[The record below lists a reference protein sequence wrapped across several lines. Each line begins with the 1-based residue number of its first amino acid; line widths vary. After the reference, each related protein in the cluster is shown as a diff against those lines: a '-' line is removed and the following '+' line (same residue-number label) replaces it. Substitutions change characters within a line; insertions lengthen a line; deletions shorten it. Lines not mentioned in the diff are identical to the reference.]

1 MASGFDL
8 HTTDTLDRD
17 DCNIQFIEEVGD
29 FGAVKS
35 STDLGFASAGP
46 ECEYRSTM
54 QLRNDP
60 NKDRSTSHKFTVA
73 PCPVYVSNIRGF
85 GGVTETNER
94 RRKRRSVPT
103 YWGHLMK
110 KDAFSKLSAEALQDA
125 RAKLDKALVSGLPM
139 TQTGIVGLR
148 SCFWVDEE
156 SVVSAIGKVT
166 TTTATPSSSPVVSR
180 ERITKALRRPRS
192 SPSSPGKKKSKTR
205 GCVDVASRIASASPP
220 TNAPPTDVTK
230 ARRVFMEDIFVRSQF
245 LMTRRVDDPVTLA
258 KLENDPTVPSAQ
270 ERLRYTPQLAP
281 DYSDPMDELDSW
293 RAERDRKEIEVLGP
307 RQHWIGPKIESVAS
321 QLAASNLAPWTEAE
335 ESERISRTL
344 SPSPILSASDA
355 AAMAYGLYDKYAST
369 SAKYPASHPSPPMRL
384 ERLTNRRVPVERRS
398 VDLSKAFFGVAPLL
412 PYRQQGAE
420 LTQEQEHDEEQKDRG
435 YQDQLSLPLSKRD
448 ISGQSGMVSLVAA
461 EAWLL
466 SKLCAIASSAL

>member
-307 RQHWIGPKIESVAS
+307 RQHWIGPKIRRVLLLGVSSRSSRAS
-321 QLAASNLAPWTEAE
+321 PHWSLDLTPHYFDTADFGILLPHFGLNLLNLAF
-335 ESERISRTL
+335 IS
-344 SPSPILSASDA
+344 PP
-355 AAMAYGLYDKYAST
+355 AST
-369 SAKYPASHPSPPMRL
+369 LTGVGRFTARGL
-384 ERLTNRRVPVERRS
+384 EPCALDGSRR
-398 VDLSKAFFGVAPLL
+398 K
-412 PYRQQGAE
+412 
-420 LTQEQEHDEEQKDRG
+420 
-435 YQDQLSLPLSKRD
+435 
-448 ISGQSGMVSLVAA
+448 
-461 EAWLL
+461 
-466 SKLCAIASSAL
+466 